1 MRLGGFGRFHYVTSC
16 NTLENLSKM
25 TINYCYEI
33 TITRRKTSINSG
45 EIEDSLAY
53 ECKLISFSYAS
64 SARRLLIVRSYR
76 RQKQQKVFFNAFFM
90 YNIVTTLIYECC
102 LRDNRSIPF
111 IALFSFG
118 IVCFHA
124 N

>member
-1 MRLGGFGRFHYVTSC
+1 MTSC

-53 ECKLISFSYAS
+53 ECKQSHLATHLVQGGY
-64 SARRLLIVRSYR
+64 
-76 RQKQQKVFFNAFFM
+76 
-90 YNIVTTLIYECC
+90 
-102 LRDNRSIPF
+102 
-111 IALFSFG
+111 
-118 IVCFHA
+118 
-124 N
+124 